1 MTLPEKTTP
10 ATSTPTSQSNYTV
23 PSTSNS
29 SYSNQSTI
37 ASSSLDERLNLYDE
51 AVNQNNSTESVV
63 ELGKKLQQE
72 FFNLT
77 NETSIRSTVSP
88 SNHSGNWKTSFLYNL
103 AQLVAHVVPT
113 KILPAKI
120 TKPTVLP
127 PPTNH
132 TETSSTHV
140 SRRTNSSI
148 SENSTSLTQPSI
160 GGGGGSPRKKRILA
174 KLVKASASSRSR
186 KPTKTPT
193 RYSPTHIP
201 NSTSFLQ
208 ESSTSLEQ
216 SIGETSSALIK
227 KETTTPVQK
236 VEKDLH
242 SLSRR
247 KRGLED
253 GAEISATQ
261 KYDLTPENIVDRL
274 QLTPDQIKTCQTPI
288 NNLKK
293 AVGRYNALENQNS
306 RKGQDLLVKQ
316 STFLET
322 IYKRAKI
329 SKTSPAQQVMS
340 TIKTE
345 FLSHKVKVDKHLHGI
360 WIAGSPPD
368 ETDAYI
374 KVFLQTYTDFDFLFW
389 VDETAYGAAK
399 FSSTLKKIAFDSSLN
414 DLRKET
420 GEDVKKFVQYF
431 DELKAKYDSTE
442 NLEERQQYYDDLLQM
457 YNDYERVDEHVKNH
471 FNAIF
476 LRNIIVSQDGFF
488 NFCMLKGV
496 DAITDDIRIEYLEK
510 TIKLPKEEIE
520 QYKKTIETN
529 KKKIQDIVSKVNSE
543 LGSTRVIIKDVKE
556 LTRMKDRTHLYNYE
570 TEMLLRWNY
579 AAASDQIRM
588 FMLEEHGGIYT
599 DLDIMPTYSQEVTD
613 IIYKKGGN
621 RFFESLQVRRALSDA
636 ALKIANGETAVTLDQ
651 IAKEIETSELTDD
664 DRDKIT
670 QLISEFEKIHKGEG
684 GGQGKTKKSL
694 FQTMAPEI
702 VRDTMPILRRYHKW
716 STGWHIR
723 GLNGL
728 MMSHK
733 DSALVDAVIRG
744 QWQAYAELRA
754 LRENIL
760 SGEFFNTLEDLKH
773 LDRDQTV
780 GGHFVKDYLGKSL
793 FYDFRQDSVIPGAV
807 STLGITGP
815 GLIRNE
821 MIKYFKGLGPMGK
834 AFLSKDGSKLGDD
847 AYLGSY
853 KQIKTPEGEITYD
866 WTHPLSIGSNDVTP
880 GDEST
885 WCNIKRPGASELLF
899 SDSSKLRV
907 ETPKGV
913 ERTKIDQAEFI
924 KLWSDE
930 SKKNLPGGLLT
941 RFNHLITD
949 RNIDIVRMSE
959 LDHEIYSF
967 KMQIKD
973 DVIAQASMFSLQLQI
988 AQLIRDV
995 KLPVSNHVNYFPN
1008 PHQHIEDDLE
1018 KAIRLYLNSNS
1029 QTGITV
1035 WYSSSSDLSM
1045 FLKDML
1051 SVAERQLA
1059 IGNLIDSINTS
1070 PISIT
1075 DIEILT
1081 KYSEF
1086 SSKDSMDCLTT
1097 EETDKFLEITSKIAE
1112 NRELQAK
1119 VNQIEEQV
1127 SSGQLFKELQ
1137 DLVDHWLTLSDEDRK
1152 KAILDKMKE
1161 MARGSGIDGQ
1171 EQKNIEKWYEKLYDD
1186 ILQKRVTDPKKKLE
1200 DIVKKFE
1207 SSERVTLQN
1216 LDHFLSDESLFSR
1229 MHRDGYSFNDL
1240 NDLYRFIV
1248 ANTGVSGI
1256 FASDSVFPSPSN
1268 HLVDMMKATL
1278 DADYENM
1285 HDHLDQVYNYL
1296 ALDPGTPEAKAALEE
1311 IPEALRKELEKSHT
1325 PDLLTPPVD
1334 AYVSALGMQYGVD
1347 NGMESNRIMTSAIPG
1362 IFNPTSHT
1370 MANYFDGLYEL
1381 HRHIHDSSLTKDS
1394 AKKLLEDRGIHCFA
1408 YDDRLEE
1415 LVKLAGDKQY
1425 LSLTQ
1430 IHQIL
1435 SKTENFAQASGHLLS
1450 SILPGAS
1457 DIFQREA
1464 TFGRPSATAMQN
1476 PTAINPY
1483 DYRGVGASKDLFSTP
1498 SDVPTIQNAVERAKY
1513 SLFSWPD
1520 FSREHI
1526 PQWSDLAK
1534 AFGSDIAHIHPQTF
1548 LYDLEGR
1555 CMGLSMLY
1563 MSANDAIEYT
1573 LITRNLMTTSSL
1585 FQTRERDHLQL
1596 TESDNTFLEKSRSYI
1611 DWLQYQG
1618 NKDLKTKG
1626 ILTERRWDIG
1636 SLSRMFGYQKEMK
1649 SFLVTTPS
1657 HSIVVQAIDK
1667 AYRVTDPNFGHCDFP
1682 TLSHALLFLESSVQ
1696 LTDEVRDR
1704 YGISSATSIQEQL
1717 KVYTVDSTKAANTWF
1732 PSTNLG
1738 FSYDQYMTTLYKMTL
1753 RGDVRLGRRR
1763 ISWADLYRIGGTIDH
1778 RRIDEKTRE
1787 GDLDKLKL
1795 DGDILSDY
1803 LSKHVLDADLA
1814 ATILYIL
1821 DTYGTEVGTKEVSR
1835 KLIVETPRD
1844 LTSLIS
1850 GIKSKAQQMSSM
1862 LRNVMEEIGKA
1873 IKGTSAVD
1881 KDKISVTNVDVN
1893 GDEISFELKEGE
1905 STKKVKIPSH
1915 GLVKVFK
1922 ELGSM
1927 LNDLAGTGV
1936 MDIELGMS
1944 ALSIIQ
1950 YARLVEAGKG
1960 DDAQAIFDLFLDG
1973 KEMAEMT
1980 LGTIVQGVGKKFITE
1995 QGIDGFRLESVL
2007 AKKLMKTSTKV
2018 GGTLG
2023 KALFRVGQMLE
2034 LPILEAVAGVWGLYT
2049 SIEDLQH
2056 ASSHSDKMGARVQ
2069 VAFDV
2074 ITLTLTLSAVVA
2086 PAAMLAAGPIAAI
2099 GMGASSIARNIALT
2113 EERHEAWNQYKR
2125 FLEEGSEH
2133 IVDAFPD
2140 RGLLDFSNNHVL
2152 GNIVLDL
2159 RQNPPILKGDRSY
2172 NANRWIGH
2180 KPGWSDSQV
2189 REKLSYAFSIT
2200 PYSALA
2206 KGHANSYWPP
2216 EVPKIPAGTYN
2227 TVILGYGIT
2236 YQGTTEV
2243 VYLSN
2248 QIVWREAV
2256 LDPTSRYYV
2265 PPLTAKNH
2273 KSKVITGNTQ
2283 ATIIPVRLLDKD
2295 SQERIDYASQ
2305 YKDYEITVE
2314 GGKGGIT
2321 VQIGGAG
2328 FYNITGASGVENV
2341 ISFRAIPPP
2350 LGVKFNLAQLVQEVP
2365 LTRPNGTSI
2374 DILKIRQKGISTVIG
2389 SSGGQDNLA
2398 GNRDTKFYPSPGG
2411 GIIYSG
2417 AGKNWYY
2424 IPKLDNNLTIVLTPN
2439 STDHDLT
2446 LGMSSFELH
2455 SGGDNLNLLGL
2466 NGDNSTGIYIEN
2478 ANKSSSYEHWVGHFK
2493 VKFSDGI
2500 TVEAIEK
2507 PVSGNST
2514 NTTTLGFTKCDQ
2526 STWALKHPEESGFVD
2541 NIVRWMKKY
2550 FWWFAPE
2557 VSIVQQHSHVSYY
2570 DENKLFVYKP
2580 DKHTELDIRAQNEF
2594 EAVVEGSV
2602 GSSYLLSSPPNI
2614 KTKSTKIA
2622 LAEDGDSPQLIDLGL
2637 LVPSLIKGKM
2647 TSKTAIELEVSSP
2660 RYTVPVV
2667 LSWDPGDPPWKTVIE
2682 VNSYVRATLG
2692 EWHRKIQQH
2701 PEQTHVLYHNSVLVP
2716 ERLEGILSLNNTVTL
2731 MLSESNKTKEHILGV
2746 ENKGGIDLKIWGT
2759 LHAGHI
2765 EGAMMHQI
2773 WTRFRNSASL
2783 KVFDITVPA
2792 YSIKYLDFEGSDRS
2806 GGNILFNSILESKY
2820 LKADIKPKTKF
2831 SHNTWRWHDEIQI
2844 FSTSLELED
2853 FYRYRIDS
2861 ETQILS
2867 RYLMY
2872 SQKLVSIQNRDFI
2885 LKFFFVREGKGVGA
2899 IRFVFKNFF
2908 HRNLD
2913 GISEKTLEKEA
2924 KPLMAS
2930 NPHQFIDPSYR
2941 DHLELTLG
2949 KETFNLAT
2957 MVREYCSYSYI
2968 LPLGEDEQ
2976 HRLTIPREYWSSSLS
2991 VLTYTIDSNKIKN
3004 GPENTLLFFSNTMK
3018 EYRLPLT
3025 TILKSSYYLD
3035 PVSGDLYITRLITA
3049 LTSWK
3054 NEAFVLTLKEFKQ
3067 NWETF
3072 KDIFILAPH
3081 TELTTST
3088 ATALTFVGPELRHFE
3103 INFPMMIA
3111 DKRIP
3116 ERLVSRAGSIF
3127 PTNDQVI
3134 NYDPRAD
3141 KQFYTLPDYML
3152 WNLRDRTK
3160 GSSKRAK
3167 AYDSYLLGSA
3177 MHLSSKEPKWKI
3189 PDSMLQYAIGYYRVQ
3204 VPQWVRSHMRTRTLV
3219 KMPKGSI
3226 KISLITTQNDIFDR
3240 KPGGGYNIYFALLGL
3255 DKHVKAQSE
3264 KPGDMLLDLNQD
3276 VILKVQ
3282 KIDESEYSRKRIY
3295 VVAEIATE
3303 AERRL
3308 EPDSQV
3314 IVLPGGERFR
3324 YKRNVKDNE
3333 EGDEEKD
3340 DQEEEEDD
3348 NDEENEDQDNDSN

>member
-1 MTLPEKTTP
+1 M
-10 ATSTPTSQSNYTV
+10 
-23 PSTSNS
+23 
-29 SYSNQSTI
+29 
-37 ASSSLDERLNLYDE
+37 
-51 AVNQNNSTESVV
+51 
-63 ELGKKLQQE
+63 
-72 FFNLT
+72 
-77 NETSIRSTVSP
+77 
-88 SNHSGNWKTSFLYNL
+88 
-103 AQLVAHVVPT
+103 
-113 KILPAKI
+113 
-120 TKPTVLP
+120 
-127 PPTNH
+127 
-132 TETSSTHV
+132 
-140 SRRTNSSI
+140 
-148 SENSTSLTQPSI
+148 
-160 GGGGGSPRKKRILA
+160 GGGGALRKKRILA
-174 KLVKASASSRSR
+174 KLVKASASSQSR
-186 KPTKTPT
+186 KPTTTPA

-201 NSTSFLQ
+201 NSTSFLP
-208 ESSTSLEQ
+208 ESSTPLEQ
-216 SIGETSSALIK
+216 SIGETSSALIQK
-227 KETTTPVQK
+227 DTTTPVQK
-236 VEKDLH
+236 AAKDLH
-242 SLSRR
+242 YLSRR

-253 GAEISATQ
+253 EAQAGGSATNT
-261 KYDLTPENIVDRL
+261 YDLTPENIVEKL
-274 QLTPDQIKTCQTPI
+274 GLTSEQAKICQTPI

-293 AVGRYNALENQNS
+293 GIGRYNALENQNS

-329 SKTSPAQQVMS
+329 SKTAPAQQVMS

-368 ETDAYI
+368 DVSPYI
-374 KVFLQTYTDFDFLFW
+374 KVFLQTYTDFDFYFW

-399 FSSTLKKIAFDSSLN
+399 LSSTLKRIAFDSSIN
-414 DLRKET
+414 DLRGET
-420 GEDVKKFVQYF
+420 GEDVKKFIQYY
-431 DELKAKYDSTE
+431 DQLKEKYDSAKNFE
-442 NLEERQQYYDDLLQM
+442 LKQKYSDDLLEIYDD
-457 YNDYERVDEHVKNH
+457 YNKLDKYIREH
-471 FNAIF
+471 FDALF
-476 LRNIIVSQDGFF
+476 LRNIIVAQDGFF

-496 DAITDDIRIEYLEK
+496 DSITDETRIEYLEK
-510 TIKLPKEEIE
+510 VIKLPKEEID
-520 QYKKTIETN
+520 QYKETIKTN
-529 KKKIQDIVSKVNSE
+529 KKKIQDIVAKVNQD
-543 LGSTRVIIKDVKE
+543 LGSERVKIKDVKD
-556 LTRMKDRTHLYNYE
+556 LTRMKDRMHLYNYE

-579 AAASDQIRM
+579 AAASDQLRM
-588 FMLEEHGGIYT
+588 FMLEEYGGIYT
-599 DLDIMPTYSQEVTD
+599 DLDIMPTYSKEVTQA
-613 IIYKKGGN
+613 IYDKGGN
-621 RFFESLQVRRALSDA
+621 RFFESLKVRRALSDA
-636 ALKIANGETAVTLDQ
+636 ALKIANGETSVTLEQ
-651 IAKEIETSELTDD
+651 IGKEIDITNLTAD
-664 DRDKIT
+664 DREKIT
-670 QLISEFEKIHKGEG
+670 QLISEFQKIHQGEG
-684 GGQGKTKKSL
+684 QGRTKKSL

-716 STGWHIR
+716 TTGWNVR
-723 GLNGL
+723 ALNGL

-744 QWQAYAELRA
+744 QWQAYAELRH
-754 LRENIL
+754 LRENVL
-760 SGEFFNTLEDLKH
+760 SGEFFNTLDDLTH
-773 LDRDQTV
+773 LDHDEII
-780 GGHFVKDYLGKSL
+780 GGHLVKDYLGKSL
-793 FYDFRQDSVIPGAV
+793 FYDFRQDSIVPGAV

-815 GLIRNE
+815 DLIKNE
-821 MIKYFKGLGPMGK
+821 MIRYFQGLGPMGK
-834 AFLSKDGSKLGDD
+834 DFLNKDGTKLGDN
-847 AYLGSY
+847 AFLGSY
-853 KQIKTPEGEITYD
+853 KQIKTPEGGITYD
-866 WTHPLSIGSNDVTP
+866 WTHPVSIGSNDVTP

-885 WCNIKRPGASELLF
+885 WCNIKRPSAAELLF

-907 ETPKGV
+907 ETPKGI
-913 ERTKIDQAEFI
+913 ERTKINQADFT
-924 KLWSDE
+924 KSWSQK
-930 SKKNLPGGLLT
+930 SKDNLPGGLLE
-941 RFNHLITD
+941 RFNNIITD
-949 RNIDIVRMSE
+949 RDIDIIKIAE
-959 LDHEIYSF
+959 LDREIYSF
-967 KMQIKD
+967 KIQIKD
-973 DVIAQASMFSLQLQI
+973 DVIATTSMFSLQLQI

-1029 QTGITV
+1029 QTGVTV

-1045 FLKDML
+1045 FLKEML
-1051 SVAERQLA
+1051 SVAERQRE
-1059 IGNLIDSINTS
+1059 IGNLIDSISPS

-1075 DIEILT
+1075 EIETLT
-1081 KYSEF
+1081 KYAEL
-1086 SSKDSMDCLTT
+1086 SSKDSLDFLTT
-1097 EETDKFLEITSKIAE
+1097 EETDEFLKITSKIAE
-1112 NRELQAK
+1112 DRNLQAK

-1127 SSGQLFKELQ
+1127 SSGHLFKELQ
-1137 DLVDHWLTLSDEDRK
+1137 DVIDRWLTLSDEDRK
-1152 KAILDKMKE
+1152 KAILDKMNK
-1161 MARGSGIDGQ
+1161 MTRDSGLDEQ
-1171 EQKNIEKWYEKLYDD
+1171 EQKKTEKWYEKLYDD
-1186 ILQKRVTDPKKKLE
+1186 TLQKRITDPRKKLE

-1207 SSERVTLQN
+1207 TSERVVLQD
-1216 LDHFLSDESLFSR
+1216 LDYFLSDEHLFSR

-1240 NDLYRFIV
+1240 SDLYRFMV

-1256 FASDSVFPSPSN
+1256 FSSDSVFPSPSK

-1278 DADYENM
+1278 DADYEDM
-1285 HDHLDQVYNYL
+1285 HDNLDKVYNYL
-1296 ALDPGTPEAKAALEE
+1296 ALDPKTPEAKAALEQ
-1311 IPEALRKELEKSHT
+1311 IPEALREKLKSSHI

-1334 AYVSALGMQYGVD
+1334 AYVSGLGIQYGMD
-1347 NGMESNRIMTSAIPG
+1347 NGAESNRIMTSAIPG
-1362 IFNPTSHT
+1362 IFNPTSHI
-1370 MANYFDGLYEL
+1370 MANYFEGLYEL
-1381 HRHIHDSSLTKDS
+1381 HLSIHSGSLNEDS
-1394 AKKLLEDRGIHCFA
+1394 AKKLLEDKGVYCFI
-1408 YDDRLEE
+1408 YDDRIQE
-1415 LVKLAGDKQY
+1415 LIQHSQKKDFM
-1425 LSLTQ
+1425 SLTE

-1435 SKTENFAQASGHLLS
+1435 SKTENFAQASGYLLS
-1450 SILPGAS
+1450 SILPGAG

-1464 TFGRPSATAMQN
+1464 IFSRPSATAMQN

-1513 SLFSWPD
+1513 SLFSWPE
-1520 FSREHI
+1520 FSREMI
-1526 PQWSDLAK
+1526 PRWEGLAH
-1534 AFGSDIAHIHPQTF
+1534 AFGADMADIHPQTF
-1548 LYDLEGR
+1548 LYELEGR

-1563 MSANDAIEYT
+1563 MSAKDFIDYT
-1573 LITRNLMTTSSL
+1573 MITRNLLTVSSI
-1585 FQTRERDHLQL
+1585 FQTKERDHLPL
-1596 TESDNTFLEKSRSYI
+1596 SDADNTFLEKSRAYI
-1611 DWLQYQG
+1611 DWLQYHG
-1618 NKDLKTKG
+1618 NADLKTGG
-1626 ILTERRWDIG
+1626 ILTEHTWDIE
-1636 SLSRMFGYQKEMK
+1636 SLSRTFGRQIGMP
-1649 SFLVTTPS
+1649 SLLVTTPS

-1696 LTDEVRDR
+1696 LSEEVSNR
-1704 YGISSATSIQEQL
+1704 YGISSEKSVASQL
-1717 KVYTVDSTKAANTWF
+1717 KVYTADSTKAKNTWF
-1732 PSTNLG
+1732 SSTDLG
-1738 FSYDQYMTTLYKMTL
+1738 FSALEHMTTLDLMIL
-1753 RGDVRLGRRR
+1753 RQGDVHIGRKR
-1763 ISWADLYRIGGTIDH
+1763 ISWADLYKIGGTIDH
-1778 RRIDEKTRE
+1778 KRINEKTRE
-1787 GDLDKLKL
+1787 ADLQKLKL
-1795 DGDILSDY
+1795 DGNILSDY
-1803 LSKHVLDADLA
+1803 LSKNVLDADLA

-1821 DTYGTEVGTKEVSR
+1821 DTCGTEVGTKEVSR
-1835 KLIVETPRD
+1835 GLIVETPRD
-1844 LTSLIS
+1844 LTALIS
-1850 GIKSKAQQMSSM
+1850 GIKSKAQQMSFM
-1862 LRNVMEEIGKA
+1862 LRNIMEDIGKA
-1873 IKGTSAVD
+1873 IKGTSTSD
-1881 KDKISVTNVDVN
+1881 KDKISVTNVDVD
-1893 GDEISFELKEGE
+1893 GDDKISFDFKYGDSQLK
-1905 STKKVKIPSH
+1905 KIQIPSH
-1915 GLVKVFK
+1915 GLVRLFK
-1922 ELGSM
+1922 DLGSM

-1944 ALSIIQ
+1944 AVSIVQ
-1950 YARLVEAGKG
+1950 YARLVQAGKG
-1960 DDAQAIFDLFLDG
+1960 AEAQAIFDLILDG

-1980 LGTIVQGVGKKFITE
+1980 LGGLVQGVGKKFITE
-1995 QGIDGFRLESVL
+1995 QGIDGFRLESL
-2007 AKKLMKTSTKV
+2007 IARKLMKVSTKV

-2023 KALFRVGQMLE
+2023 KALARVGQMLE

-2056 ASSHSDKMGARVQ
+2056 ASSHSDRMAARVQ
-2069 VAFDV
+2069 VSFDV
-2074 ITLTLTLSAVVA
+2074 ITLTLTLSAVAA
-2086 PAAMLAAGPIAAI
+2086 PAAMLVAGPIAAI

-2113 EERHEAWNQYKR
+2113 EERHEAWNQYKH

-2133 IVDAFPD
+2133 IVDAFPN

-2152 GNIVLDL
+2152 GNILLDL

-2189 REKLSYAFSIT
+2189 REKLSYAFSIS
-2200 PYSALA
+2200 PYYALA
-2206 KGHANSYWPP
+2206 RGHANSYWPS

-2227 TVILGYGIT
+2227 TIILGYGIT

-2273 KSKVITGNTQ
+2273 KSMVITGDTQ
-2283 ATIIPVRLLDKD
+2283 ATIIPVRLLDTD
-2295 SQERIDYASQ
+2295 SPERIEYASQ
-2305 YKDYEITVE
+2305 YKDYEVRIE
-2314 GGKGGIT
+2314 GGRGGIT
-2321 VQIGGAG
+2321 VQIGGGG
-2328 FYNITGASGVENV
+2328 FYNITGTPGVENV

-2350 LGVKFNLAQLVQEVP
+2350 LGVTFNLAQLEQPVP

-2389 SSGGQDNLA
+2389 SSEGQDNLT
-2398 GNRDTKFYPSPGG
+2398 GNRDTKFYVSPGG

-2478 ANKSSSYEHWVGHFK
+2478 ANKSSSYEHWIGHFK

-2500 TVEAIEK
+2500 TVEATEK
-2507 PVSGNST
+2507 PSPGNST

-2526 STWALKHPEESGFVD
+2526 ATWALKHPEESGFVD

-2550 FWWFAPE
+2550 LWWFAPE
-2557 VSIVQQHSHVSYY
+2557 VSIVQQHSRVSYY
-2570 DENKLFVYKP
+2570 DDKKLFVYKP
-2580 DKHTELDIRAQNEF
+2580 DKHTELDIRTQDEF

-2614 KTKSTKIA
+2614 KTKSTEII
-2622 LAEDGDSPQLIDLGL
+2622 LAEDGDAPQLIDLGL

-2647 TSKTAIELEVSSP
+2647 TSKTAIDLEVSSP
-2660 RYTVPVV
+2660 RYTVPMV

-2682 VNSYVRATLG
+2682 VNPYVRATLG

-2701 PEQTHVLYHNSVLVP
+2701 PEQIHVLYHSSVLVP

-2746 ENKGGIDLKIWGT
+2746 ENKGGINLKIWGT

-2773 WTRFRNSASL
+2773 WTRFRNFASL

-2792 YSIKYLDFEGSDRS
+2792 YSIKYLDFRGSDRS

-2831 SHNTWRWHDEIQI
+2831 SHNTWRWYDEIRI

-2853 FYRYRIDS
+2853 FYRHRIDS

-2867 RYLMY
+2867 QYLMY

-2908 HRNLD
+2908 NGYLD
-2913 GISEKTLEKEA
+2913 RISERTLEKEA

-2930 NPHQFIDPSYR
+2930 NPHQFIDSSYR

-2957 MVREYCSYSYI
+2957 MVKEYCSYSSYI
-2968 LPLGEDEQ
+2968 LPLGEDE
-2976 HRLTIPREYWSSSLS
+2976 HFRLTIPRQYWSLSLA
-2991 VLTYTIDSNKIKN
+2991 VLTYTIDAKKIRN
-3004 GPENTLLFFSNTMK
+3004 APENTLLFFSRTMK

-3025 TILKSSYYLD
+3025 TTLKSSYYLD
-3035 PVSGDLYITRLITA
+3035 PVSGDLYITRLITSR
-3049 LTSWK
+3049 TSWK
-3054 NEAFVLTLKEFKQ
+3054 NEAFVLTLKGFKQ

-3081 TELTTST
+3081 TELTAST
-3088 ATALTFVGPELRHFE
+3088 ATALTFVGPELRHLE
-3103 INFPMMIA
+3103 INFPMMIG
-3111 DKRIP
+3111 DKRFS
-3116 ERLVSRAGSIF
+3116 ERLVSRASTIF

-3134 NYDPRAD
+3134 NYDPRID
-3141 KQFYTLPDYML
+3141 RQFYTLSDYML

-3160 GSSKRAK
+3160 GPSKRAK
-3167 AYDSYLLGSA
+3167 AYDNYLLSSA

-3204 VPQWVRSHMRTRTLV
+3204 VPQWVRSHMRTHTLV

-3226 KISLITTQNDIFDR
+3226 KISLITTQNDLFDR

-3255 DKHVKAQSE
+3255 NRHVKAQSD

-3276 VILKVQ
+3276 VILKVKQ
-3282 KIDESEYSRKRIY
+3282 IDESEYSRKRIY
-3295 VVAEIATE
+3295 VIAELATE

-3314 IVLPGGERFR
+3314 IILPGGERFR
-3324 YKRNVKDNE
+3324 YKRNVKDNKE
-3333 EGDEEKD
+3333 EDKDNDEL
-3340 DQEEEEDD
+3340 EEEEDD
-3348 NDEENEDQDNDSN
+3348 SEENEDQENDSN